1 MINIK
6 PLVYLKYRGAQCE
19 TTLQMIY
26 FIAIISFERGFYMNN
41 ANKSHHQEEQVL
53 TKALC
58 NLVKFYSLTGKD
70 LSKIIGISESS
81 ASRLG
86 QGKKLISPDTKEG
99 EMALLLLRIYRSLN
113 AMVGNNHEKAKLWLN
128 SQNKYFRN
136 KPIKEME
143 TIPGLIGVLNYLD
156 AMRGKL

>member
-1 MINIK
+1 MKAINN
-6 PLVYLKYRGAQCE
+6 P
-19 TTLQMIY
+19 
-26 FIAIISFERGFYMNN
+26 
-41 ANKSHHQEEQVL
+41 HHQEEVVL
-53 TKALC
+53 TKAIC
-58 NLVKFYSLTGKD
+58 NLSKFYSLTGKD

-86 QGKKLISPDTKEG
+86 QGIKLISPYTKEG
-99 EMALLLLRIYRSLN
+99 EMALLLLRIYRGLN

-136 KPIKEME
+136 KPIEEMKS
-143 TIPGLIGVLNYLD
+143 IPGLIGVLNYLD

>member
-1 MINIK
+1 MK
-6 PLVYLKYRGAQCE
+6 WGCE
-19 TTLQMIY
+19 MKT
-26 FIAIISFERGFYMNN
+26 SNN
-41 ANKSHHQEEQVL
+41 THHQEENIL
-53 TKALC
+53 TKAVS
-58 NLVKFYSLTGKD
+58 NLAKFYSLTGKD

-81 ASRLG
+81 ASRIS
-86 QGKKLISPDTKEG
+86 QGTKLISPHTKEG

-136 KPIKEME
+136 TPIEEMK

>member
-1 MINIK
+1 MK
-6 PLVYLKYRGAQCE
+6 A
-19 TTLQMIY
+19 
-26 FIAIISFERGFYMNN
+26 SNN
-41 ANKSHHQEEQVL
+41 VHHQEEMVL
-53 TKALC
+53 TKAICSL
-58 NLVKFYSLTGKD
+58 LKFYSLSGKD

-81 ASRLG
+81 ASRIS
-86 QGKKLISPDTKEG
+86 QGIKLISPHTKEG

-113 AMVGNNHEKAKLWLN
+113 AIVGNNHEKAKLWLN

-136 KPIKEME
+136 KPIEEIK